1 MGHNQCITNEHNK
14 KVNETIKE
22 SQIQTIKVN
31 LENFVLSTIS
41 NKDYK
46 YVEYKIQE
54 TTGFKPY
61 YHLKINLNRNQKKI
75 DGTYF
80 QYNKGCILY
89 ALINNGWLD
98 ERYIPDSM
106 KYYKDHNHK
115 EDEKNNTNL
124 LRKSMSIIDLAQL
137 WVNIGGKC
145 PYLEIDLQEVKNR
158 IYFVLKEYFEDP
170 DKNKELMKR
179 VALMTWQNKDYY
191 ELNGDINIKYT
202 PLIEKLKNN
211 PCIKNAIDSNI
222 IKQNDI
228 IKFGRHCFIFDKIF
242 EENSKKIYSFHDSL
256 SYFFSNNH
264 PNYNNAECNK
274 VKGYVY
280 AHEDT
285 KLINI
290 NNTLDM
296 DVGIITVLN

>member
-98 ERYIPDSM
+98 EQYIPDSM
-106 KYYKDHNHK
+106 KYYKDHKHK

-137 WVNIGGKC
+137 WMNIGGEC
-145 PYLEIDLQEVKNR
+145 PYLEINLNEVRNR
-158 IYFVLKEYFEDP
+158 IYFVLKDFLY
-170 DKNKELMKR
+170 
-179 VALMTWQNKDYY
+179 
-191 ELNGDINIKYT
+191 
-202 PLIEKLKNN
+202 LILI
-211 PCIKNAIDSNI
+211 C
-222 IKQNDI
+222 
-228 IKFGRHCFIFDKIF
+228 
-242 EENSKKIYSFHDSL
+242 SFFL
-256 SYFFSNNH
+256 
-264 PNYNNAECNK
+264 
-274 VKGYVY
+274 
-280 AHEDT
+280 
-285 KLINI
+285 
-290 NNTLDM
+290 
-296 DVGIITVLN
+296 